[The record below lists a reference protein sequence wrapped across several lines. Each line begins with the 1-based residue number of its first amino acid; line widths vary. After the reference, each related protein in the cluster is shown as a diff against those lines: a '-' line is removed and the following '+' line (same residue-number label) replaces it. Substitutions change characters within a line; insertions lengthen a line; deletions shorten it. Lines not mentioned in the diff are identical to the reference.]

1 MLAVVFV
8 TSAARAQT
16 PLEADVMREVSSA
29 VRPVMKQY
37 AIPGMAVG
45 ITIDGRHYLADFGV
59 ASVATGARVT
69 PDTLF
74 EIGSLTKTFTA
85 TLVAYARRTGKL
97 SLADRVS
104 DDLPELRGS
113 AFDKIRLINLGTH
126 TAGGLPL
133 QFPDDV
139 KSDTDA
145 IAYYKKW
152 KPSEPPGTTRLYSNP
167 SIMLLGLIAARRL
180 HEDFATAMQSVVLH
194 PLGMRNTFLNMPRA
208 VRARYAQGYT
218 DNGTPHRVDLGPLAF
233 EAYGVRTSASDML
246 RFLDANLG
254 SNDSRSIFG
263 NAIGDTHIGYFRIGR
278 MTQDLIWEQYP
289 EPASL
294 SDVLSGKSKKITF
307 EGTPA
312 VKIQPPSA
320 PKSDVYIDKSG
331 STSGFSAYAAF
342 SPSRKVGIVLLAN
355 RSFPNAARVA
365 AAYRVLS
372 RLRDYLPRRR

>member
-8 TSAARAQT
+8 PSAARAQT
-16 PLEADVMREVSSA
+16 PLEADVMREVSSV

-45 ITIDGRHYLADFGV
+45 ITIDGRH
-59 ASVATGARVT
+59 
-69 PDTLF
+69 
-74 EIGSLTKTFTA
+74 FTE

-139 KSDTDA
+139 KSDADA

-180 HEDFATAMQSVVLH
+180 HEDFATAMQGVVLH

-218 DNGTPHRVDLGPLAF
+218 GTGTPHRVDLGPLAF

-254 SNDSRSIFG
+254 SNDSRSVLG
-263 NAIGDTHIGYFRIGR
+263 HAIGDTHIGYFRIGH
-278 MTQDLIWEQYP
+278 MTQDLIWVQYR

-312 VKIQPPSA
+312 TRNSVRS
-320 PKSDVYIDKSG
+320 SHR
-331 STSGFSAYAAF
+331 
-342 SPSRKVGIVLLAN
+342 SR
-355 RSFPNAARVA
+355 SHP
-365 AAYRVLS
+365 
-372 RLRDYLPRRR
+372 